1 MKASFAD
8 FDLPKQLNSALEK
21 LQITEPTPIQLKS
34 FSPIMS
40 GKDIMGI
47 AQTGTGKT
55 LAYLLPVL
63 KTWKYNKN
71 GNPTILILVP
81 TRELVVQVAGVL
93 EKLTEDMSSRVLG
106 VYGGVNI
113 NTQKLLV
120 YEGVDILVGTPGRVM
135 DLMKDAVLNLKD
147 LKKLIIDEF
156 DEMLSLGFRRQLEDI
171 FTMMSERRQNILF
184 SATMTDDV
192 DAMLEEYFK
201 NPQEISLAR
210 SGTPLEKIAQSA
222 YPVKNFNTK
231 LNLLIYLLKTD
242 AEYEKILIFAN
253 NKKHADLIFTK
264 IDDEFPGQFGVI
276 HSNKSQ
282 NFRLKTMKSFSD
294 NELRGII
301 TTDVMARG
309 LDIPDVSH
317 VFNFEI
323 PEVQEQYIHRIGRTG
338 RADKE
343 GIAISFY
350 TSKEEERFIAL
361 EMFMN
366 KEVTRL
372 GFPDEVKESEVK
384 IAAEQ
389 EVVKMKN
396 PVQYKKIEAG
406 SAFHEKKDK
415 NKKINLGGPSKRKP
429 PKTKPA
435 NRAQAKAKSIAKR
448 KKK

>member
-1 MKASFAD
+1 MKPTFAD
-8 FDLPKQLNSALEK
+8 FDLPKQVNNALEK
-21 LQITEPTPIQLKS
+21 LQISEPTPIQLKS

-40 GKDIMGI
+40 GKDVMGI

-55 LAYLLPVL
+55 LAYVLPIL
-63 KTWKYNKN
+63 KTWKFNKN
-71 GNPTILILVP
+71 GNPTVLILVP
-81 TRELVVQVAGVL
+81 TRELVVQVAEVI
-93 EKLTEDMSSRVLG
+93 ENLTEEMSARVLG

-147 LKKLIIDEF
+147 LKKLVIDEF

-171 FTMMSERRQNILF
+171 FTMMSEKRQNILF
-184 SATMTDDV
+184 SATMTDEV
-192 DAMLEEYFK
+192 DAMLDEYFK
-201 NPQEISLAR
+201 MPQEISLAR

-222 YPVKNFNTK
+222 IPVQNFNTK
-231 LNLLIYLLKTD
+231 LNLLVHLLKTD
-242 AEYEKILIFAN
+242 SDFEKILIFAN
-253 NKKHADLIFTK
+253 NKRHADLIFTK
-264 IDDEFPGQFGVI
+264 IDEEFPNEFGVI

-282 NFRLKTMKSFSD
+282 NFRLRTMKSFSD

-323 PEVQEQYIHRIGRTG
+323 PEIPEQYIHRIGRTG

-343 GIAISFY
+343 GISIAFF
-350 TSKEEERFIAL
+350 TKKEEAPLL
-361 EMFMN
+361 EIEYLMD
-366 KEVTRL
+366 KEIPKKD
-372 GFPDEVKESEVK
+372 FPENVKISDVK
-384 IAAEQ
+384 IAAEK
-389 EVVKMKN
+389 EVVVMKN
-396 PVQYKKIEAG
+396 PVKYKKIEPG

-415 NKKINLGGPSKRKP
+415 NKKVNLGGPSKRKP